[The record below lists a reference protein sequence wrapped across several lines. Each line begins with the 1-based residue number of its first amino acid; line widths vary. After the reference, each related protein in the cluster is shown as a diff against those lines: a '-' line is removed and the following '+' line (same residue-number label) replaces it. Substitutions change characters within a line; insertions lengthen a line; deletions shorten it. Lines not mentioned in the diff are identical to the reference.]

1 MRGERTLPEKRHPG
15 LESVRGRL
23 LPQLVP
29 DWLVPGELRG
39 DRDLAAVRHMGDVA
53 VAFVI
58 DGPGHPVYVDYGLL
72 GSWGVA
78 ETDLLAHAL
87 ANLARTYRPFAH
99 RGKGERL
106 TLVWDAHDGYDAARL
121 LLTRRLCEA
130 AAQVPGNPVI
140 GVPHRDRLVMFGD
153 RDPDFVAEMAE
164 LIDYEFNN
172 HPYPVSSQLYTLF
185 GGVLRL
191 YRPDGRHGAVL
202 N

>member
-1 MRGERTLPEKRHPG
+1 MTEKRHPD
-15 LESVRGRL
+15 LEAVRGQL

-29 DWLVPGELRG
+29 DWLVPEELRG
-39 DRDLAAVRHMGDVA
+39 ERDLAAVRHMGDVA

-72 GSWGVA
+72 GRWGVA
-78 ETDLLAHAL
+78 ETDLLAPAL

-99 RGKGERL
+99 RGQGDRL

-140 GVPHRDRLVMFGD
+140 GVPHRDRLVLFGD
-153 RDPDFVAEMAE
+153 RDPDFVVEMAE
-164 LIDYEFNN
+164 LIDDEFNH
-172 HPYPVSSQLYTLF
+172 HPYPVSAQLYTLC

-191 YRPDGRHGAVL
+191 YRPEGRQGPIL